1 MLDRKPEVCL
11 LDFHSLKTYVKLT
24 GRSFPDISSKEMG
37 MGKKDLPVGY
47 RNKLMG
53 LWAVTVNY
61 RNRKKRSMEEKG
73 KEVMRGT
80 LGIGDPCVVEDK
92 VTRMNLRNKFPKL
105 DPRGSIFLLR
115 WMIKTIG

>member
-1 MLDRKPEVCL
+1 
-11 LDFHSLKTYVKLT
+11 
-24 GRSFPDISSKEMG
+24 
-37 MGKKDLPVGY
+37 
-47 RNKLMG
+47 
-53 LWAVTVNY
+53 
-61 RNRKKRSMEEKG
+61 MEEKG